1 MLRPTLPIPP
11 QVQGGGAYED
21 EETGSVTT
29 AAPICL
35 VSAGGY
41 HTILVDRDGAVFA
54 CGQNTHG
61 QLGIGRIEYSVVV
74 PELLE
79 ETEAGN
85 ALPPVYGI
93 STGTYHTLLLAK
105 DGQVR
110 LCVSFHP
117 LLLHAHYA
125 IGRALL

>member
-1 MLRPTLPIPP
+1 
-11 QVQGGGAYED
+11 
-21 EETGSVTT
+21 VTT
-29 AAPICL
+29 AAPICM

-61 QLGIGRIEYSVVV
+61 QLGIGRIEYSVIV

-79 ETEAGN
+79 ETEAGDE
-85 ALPPVYGI
+85 LPPVHGT

-110 LCVSFHP
+110 VCVSFRP
-117 LLLHAHYA
+117 LLSYAHYA
-125 IGRALL
+125 KRRSLSFQRLGFHG